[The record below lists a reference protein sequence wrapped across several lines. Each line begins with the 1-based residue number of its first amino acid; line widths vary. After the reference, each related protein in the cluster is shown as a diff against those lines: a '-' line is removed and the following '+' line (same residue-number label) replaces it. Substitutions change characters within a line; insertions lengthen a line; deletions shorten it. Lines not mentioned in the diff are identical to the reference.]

1 MSVSVC
7 VCVCVVVFP
16 ARFGASNEMARNARK
31 WPSNRLE
38 AALGS
43 EIPTRKPNEND
54 RFEKKKVP
62 NSSKSFFKKYSATPS
77 KTVAKELVPKLIV
90 MLARVN

>member
-54 RFEKKKVP
+54 RFEKKKYPIRQNHFLKNTRQHPV
-62 NSSKSFFKKYSATPS
+62 K
-77 KTVAKELVPKLIV
+77 
-90 MLARVN
+90 R